1 MHRIRRALGALLVVL
16 TVTGAATVAATAGVS
31 PVVHHAVS
39 TSPAGISTANGTNPA
54 LVAADWAN
62 LTAKVGAYVRVL
74 ALNAYLDAL
83 AAAEAARLAAAHHS
97 GGGGRGGGRCADG
110 PVDYGDGHG
119 VNDAIPS
126 SIVSR
131 ESNGNY
137 GACNESSGACGKYQF
152 TGQTWN
158 GFGGYASACDAP
170 PGVQDEKANEVWA
183 DGAGCSHWSAC

>member
-1 MHRIRRALGALLVVL
+1 MHRIRRALGALLITL
-16 TVTGAATVAATAGVS
+16 AIAGTAAATAGVS
-31 PVVHHAVS
+31 PVVHAAVS
-39 TSPAGISTANGTNPA
+39 TSPAGVNTADGLTPA
-54 LVAADWAN
+54 FVAADWAV
-62 LTAKVGAYVRVL
+62 LVAHVGTYAQAVAVQQ
-74 ALNAYLDAL
+74 YLDAL